1 MMNMIDD
8 WLIDWLMIEYDDNIN
23 MTLKIIRQFLAI
35 EKIKHY
41 ESDDDNHTVTV
52 WIPFRIIL
60 TSAISL
66 ITQARK
72 PINLITAS
80 FF

>member
-1 MMNMIDD
+1 MMNLIDD

-41 ESDDDNHTVTV
+41 ESDDDNHTATV

-72 PINLITAS
+72 PIHLITAS